1 MKDQERL
8 IKEIKV
14 LSDSI
19 RKKNR
24 RLKMGISQRDD
35 FIESTFNP
43 IIKPLKEIS
52 KKLDNTSKNEADL
65 IMPIKKFKKEEKEEE
80 HLDVKTMP
88 VKDIDEKY
96 ANEEE
101 EEDYEEEDDE
111 EDDNDDDGPS
121 GESNLTVLGKE
132 IAAHGELYKKYVL
145 KMLHGTEASRRYH
158 VFGARLEKNG
168 LMVGNK
174 QLVVDESDS
183 MTVGGKTYP
192 ATIGL
197 FELIFKKLPSR
208 YTAQDLKWFKDICLS
223 TNMHKKGYL
232 STGLLH
238 RNTTKKY
245 KNIISKLFPLKSGSG
260 VKFKNMKETN
270 IIYYNNINKLIERL
284 KLLHEAQQAGHT
296 GLYNEIVS
304 LTEELRQRGYIE

>member
-24 RLKMGISQRDD
+24 LLKMGISQRDD
-35 FIESTFNP
+35 FLESTFNP

-52 KKLDNTSKNEADL
+52 QKLINPSDKEADL
-65 IMPIKKFKKEEKEEE
+65 LMPIKKFKKEEAVEEQQIKSV
-80 HLDVKTMP
+80 LD
-88 VKDIDEKY
+88 KDVEEMD

-101 EEDYEEEDDE
+101 QEDYEEEDEDE
-111 EDDNDDDGPS
+111 ENDDDDPIE
-121 GESNLTVLGKE
+121 ESNLTVLGKE
-132 IAAHGELYKKYVL
+132 IGAHGELYKKYVL
-145 KMLHGTEASRRYH
+145 KMLHGAVASRRYH

-174 QLVVDESDS
+174 ELEVDESDN
-183 MTVGGKTYP
+183 MIVGGKTYP

-197 FELIFKKLPSR
+197 FELIFKKLPSK
-208 YTAQDLKWFKDICLS
+208 YTAQDLKWYKDICLS

-232 STGLLH
+232 SSGMLH

-245 KNIISKLFPLKSGSG
+245 KDIISKLFPLKSGSG
-260 VKFKNMKETN
+260 VKFKNLQKSN
-270 IIYYNNINKLIERL
+270 IIYYNNVNKLVERL
-284 KLLHEAQQAGHT
+284 KLLHEAQLAGHT